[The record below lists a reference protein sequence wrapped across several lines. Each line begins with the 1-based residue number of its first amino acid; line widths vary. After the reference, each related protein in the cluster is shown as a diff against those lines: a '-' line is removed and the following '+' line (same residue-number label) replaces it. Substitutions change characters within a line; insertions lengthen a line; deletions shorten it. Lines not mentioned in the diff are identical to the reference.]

1 MNLIKKITN
10 YGLLRAIKDSGDYFK
25 RKSGY
30 LDLKYRNIDKYKN
43 PTDNDLKIIEENFR
57 ILKFNIESLEI
68 CKDNFDKFKKENWFP
83 EDYHGGI
90 DSAVYDEKLLEHFI
104 SHEILGIKHFVKDD
118 IYIDFGSAH
127 SPWVNQLREKYE
139 IQSYAIDLEIPPEFD
154 DYDNYIASDAC
165 HTDFKD
171 NSVKAASAHCSF
183 EMFNNNDDI
192 DFICE
197 LARILKPGGKAVIVP
212 LYTHTHYCS
221 YSTPS
226 HFGKGFSDKD
236 AIEYIRL
243 DIDNIPS
250 SRKYDSHK
258 LKERI
263 LDTAHHLGLTY
274 KIYVLRNKKEIG
286 NNIYCHF
293 ILEISK

>member
-1 MNLIKKITN
+1 MNLLKKIID
-10 YGLLRAIKDSGDYFK
+10 YGLLRAIKDSGGYFK

-43 PTDNDLKIIEENFR
+43 PTDNELKIIEENFALLN
-57 ILKFNIESLEI
+57 LKTENLIV
-68 CKDNFDKFKKENWFP
+68 CKDDFDQFKKEYWFP
-83 EDYHGGI
+83 ENYHGGI
-90 DSAVYDEKLLEHFI
+90 DSVVYDEKLLEHFI
-104 SHEILGIKHFVKDD
+104 SHEILGIKHFEKED

-127 SPWVNQLREKYE
+127 SPWVNQLAERYG
-139 IQSYAIDLEIPPEFD
+139 IQSYAIDLEIPSEFD

-165 HTDFKD
+165 HTGFKEE
-171 NSVKAASAHCSF
+171 SVKAASAHCSF
-183 EMFNNNDDI
+183 EMFNNNDDV
-192 DFICE
+192 DFVSE
-197 LARILKPGGKAVIVP
+197 LARILEPGGKAVIVP

-250 SRKYDSHK
+250 SRKYDPHK

-263 LDTAHHLGLTY
+263 LDTAVRLGLSY
-274 KIYVLRNKKEIG
+274 KIHVLQNKKEIG
-286 NNIYCHF
+286 DNIYCHF